1 METGIAAALL
11 SGSGNL
17 NLFILD
23 QSPLREIPEP
33 GMPIHYLI
41 VSQNSRVNPQIALEA
56 LQPQKVIVDASNT
69 FWNTRRWEEAC
80 QEAGVEVWPVRT
92 KGAYVSML
100 R

>member
-1 METGIAAALL
+1 
-11 SGSGNL
+11 
-17 NLFILD
+17 
-23 QSPLREIPEP
+23 
-33 GMPIHYLI
+33 MPIHYLI
-41 VSQNSRVNPQIALEA
+41 VSQNSRFNPQHALEA

-92 KGAYVSML
+92 KGAYVAML